1 MKSDA
6 MMTLDVAAL
15 HHNLLT
21 VRQTAPQSRIMAV
34 VKADAYGHGL
44 QYLWPYL
51 ARDVEGMAVAR
62 VSEAVELREFGY
74 KGTALVLS
82 GFDDADDLRA
92 IDEHH
97 LQTVIHHPRQVA
109 LLAKTTLKHPLT
121 VWLKIETGMH
131 RLGLAAAEVD
141 MAYHQVKA
149 HPQIADV
156 ILMTHFA
163 SSESKDMAITQKQ
176 IEAFQHIIKPYSE
189 SCSLSNSAGILA
201 FPEARQ
207 QWVRP
212 GLMMYGGSPFL
223 PAEEKPSLKPVM
235 RLTAPIKAI
244 RTIQAGDAVGYGGTF
259 IAKESM
265 DIAVVGIGYGD
276 GYPRLLPN
284 GTPVWLN
291 GKIAKMVGRV
301 SMDSV
306 MIDISDYSDVA
317 VGQRAVL
324 WGPELTVETVADY
337 AKTDP
342 RELLCK
348 MGIHRVQRKIIGD
361 NNGTNDR

>member
-1 MKSDA
+1 MNFDA
-6 MMTLDVAAL
+6 MMTLDVGAL
-15 HHNLLT
+15 QHNIIT
-21 VRQTAPQSRIMAV
+21 VRKTAPESRIMAV

-62 VSEAVELREFGY
+62 VGEAVELRQFGY
-74 KGTALVLS
+74 QGTILVLS
-82 GFDDADDLRA
+82 GFDDKDDLQA
-92 IDEHH
+92 MDEYQ
-97 LQTVIHHPRQVA
+97 LQTVIHQPRQVD
-109 LLAKTTLKHPLT
+109 LLTNSILKHPLT
-121 VWLKIETGMH
+121 IWLKIETGMH
-131 RLGLAAAEVD
+131 RLGLEPAEVD
-141 MAYHQVKA
+141 AAYHQVKA
-149 HPQIADV
+149 HPQVANV
-156 ILMTHFA
+156 ILMTHFS
-163 SSESKDMAITQKQ
+163 SSENNDTAVTQKQ
-176 IEAFQHIIKPYSE
+176 INAFQRITTAYSE

-201 FPEARQ
+201 FPEARR

-212 GLMMYGGSPFL
+212 GLMMYGGSPFT
-223 PAEEKPSLKPVM
+223 PAEKKPALQPVM

-244 RTIQAGDAVGYGGTF
+244 RTLQAGDAVGYGGIF
-259 IAKESM
+259 VAKENM
-265 DIAVVGIGYGD
+265 TIAVVGIGYGD

-291 GKIAKMVGRV
+291 GRIAGIVGRV

-306 MIDISDYSDVA
+306 IIDISHHDAVE

-324 WGPELTVETVADY
+324 WGPELPVETVAEY

-348 MGIHRVQRKIIGD
+348 MGLHRVQRKIIGD
-361 NNGTNDR
+361 SNGTNDR

>member
-1 MKSDA
+1 MNSDM

-15 HHNLLT
+15 HHNILM
-21 VRQTAPQSRIMAV
+21 VKKTATHSRIMAV

-44 QYLWPYL
+44 KYLWSYL
-51 ARDVEGMAVAR
+51 ACDVDGMAVAR
-62 VSEAVELREFGY
+62 VSEAIYLRELGY
-74 KGTALVLS
+74 QGIVLVLS
-82 GFDDADDLRA
+82 GFDDVDDLQA
-92 IDEHH
+92 IDDYQ

-109 LLAKTTLKHPLT
+109 LLTKATLKHPLT

-131 RLGLAAAEVD
+131 RLGLAAPEVEE
-141 MAYHQVKA
+141 AYRQVKA
-149 HPQIADV
+149 HPQVEHI

-163 SSESKDMAITQKQ
+163 SSESKEATITEKQ
-176 IEAFQHIIKPYSE
+176 IDAFQRIIAPYSE
-189 SCSLSNSAGILA
+189 PCSLSNSAGILA
-201 FPEARQ
+201 WPKARQ

-212 GLMMYGGSPFL
+212 GLMMYGGSPFT
-223 PAEEKPSLKPVM
+223 PAEKKPHLKPVM

-259 IAKESM
+259 VATENM
-265 DIAVVGIGYGD
+265 TIAVVGAGYGD
-276 GYPRLLPN
+276 GYPRALPN
-284 GTPVWLN
+284 GTPMWLN
-291 GKIAKMVGRV
+291 GCMAKIVGRV

-306 MIDISDYSDVA
+306 MIDISGHDDVA

-324 WGPELTVETVADY
+324 WGPELAVETVAEY

-348 MGIHRVQRKIIGD
+348 MVMHRVQRKIVGD
-361 NNGTNDR
+361 NNVEHH

>member
-1 MKSDA
+1 MNSDA

-15 HHNLLT
+15 HHNLLA

-44 QYLWPYL
+44 QYLWPYF

-62 VSEAVELREFGY
+62 VSEAVELRQFGY
-74 KGTALVLS
+74 KGVALVLS

-92 IDEHH
+92 IDEHR

-109 LLAKTTLKHPLT
+109 LLTKTTLKYPLT

-131 RLGLAAAEVD
+131 RLGLVAAEVAA
-141 MAYHQVKA
+141 AYHQVKT
-149 HPQIADV
+149 HPQVANI

-163 SSESKDMAITQKQ
+163 SSENTDKIITHKQ
-176 IEAFQHIIKPYSE
+176 IDAFQHIIKPYSE
-189 SCSLSNSAGILA
+189 PCSLSNSAGILA
-201 FPEARQ
+201 FPETRL

-212 GLMMYGGSPFL
+212 GFMMYGGSPFIPPENKSHL
-223 PAEEKPSLKPVM
+223 QAVM

-259 IAKESM
+259 VAQESM
-265 DIAVVGIGYGD
+265 TIAIVGIGYGD

-284 GTPVWLN
+284 GAPVWLN
-291 GKIAKMVGRV
+291 GKMAKMVGRI
-301 SMDSV
+301 SMDSL
-306 MIDISDYSDVA
+306 MIDVSGHNDVV
-317 VGQRAVL
+317 VGQRAIL
-324 WGPELTVETVADY
+324 WGPELPVEAVARY
-337 AKTDP
+337 AETDP

>member
-1 MKSDA
+1 MNSDA

-15 HHNLLT
+15 HHNILMIK
-21 VRQTAPQSRIMAV
+21 QTAPQSRIMAV

-62 VSEAVELREFGY
+62 VSEAVELRKFGY
-74 KGTALVLS
+74 KGTVLVLS
-82 GFDDADDLRA
+82 GFDDADDLDA

-97 LQTVIHHPRQVA
+97 LQTVIHHPQQVA
-109 LLAKTTLKHPLT
+109 LLTRTTLKHPLT

-131 RLGLAAAEVD
+131 RLGLEAAEVAA
-141 MAYHQVKA
+141 AYHQVKA
-149 HPQIADV
+149 QPQVANI

-163 SSESKDMAITQKQ
+163 SSENKDKTITQKQ
-176 IEAFQHIIKPYSE
+176 INAFQQIIVPYSE
-189 SCSLSNSAGILA
+189 PCSLSNSAAILA
-201 FPEARQ
+201 FPAARL

-212 GLMMYGGSPFL
+212 GFMMYGGSPFI
-223 PAEEKPSLKPVM
+223 PAEQKPDLHPVM

-244 RTIQAGDAVGYGGTF
+244 RAIQAGDAVGYGGTF
-259 IAKESM
+259 VAQKNMI
-265 DIAVVGIGYGD
+265 IAVVGIGYGD

-291 GKIAKMVGRV
+291 GKIAQIVGRV
-301 SMDSV
+301 SMDSL
-306 MIDISDYSDVA
+306 MIDISSHDKVA
-317 VGQRAVL
+317 VGQHAVL
-324 WGPELTVETVADY
+324 WGPELAVETVAEY

-348 MGIHRVQRKIIGD
+348 MGIHRVQRRIIGD
-361 NNGTNDR
+361 NNGTND